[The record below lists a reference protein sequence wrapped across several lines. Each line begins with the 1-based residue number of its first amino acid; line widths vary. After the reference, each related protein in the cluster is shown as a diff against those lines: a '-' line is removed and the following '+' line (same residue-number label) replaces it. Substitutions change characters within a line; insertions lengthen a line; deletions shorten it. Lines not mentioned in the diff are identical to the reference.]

1 MSTLSVAC
9 IVVGSL
15 YLLNRFPLAIAPRKT
30 AKFYRLMFSTNT
42 STRIFVIA
50 WFIPW
55 CVAFYSSL
63 HSPNEMSKIIL
74 AWALAGI
81 LISLY
86 VIIFASRYRRQV
98 NNNLD
103 SMSSDEG
110 DWWLRILCLLTTFA
124 GVFLI
129 YLGIQVF

>member
-1 MSTLSVAC
+1 MSILSVAC

-15 YLLNRFPLAIAPRKT
+15 YLINRFPLAIAPRKT
-30 AKFYRLMFSTNT
+30 VNFYRLMFSTNT

-63 HSPNEMSKIIL
+63 HSPNEMSKIISV
-74 AWALAGI
+74 WSLAGI

-86 VIIFASRYRRQV
+86 VIIFASKYRRQV
-98 NNNLD
+98 NKNLD
-103 SMSSDEG
+103 NLSSDEG
-110 DWWLRILCLLTTFA
+110 DWRLRIICLLTTFA
-124 GVFLI
+124 GMFLV
-129 YLGIQVF
+129 YLGIKVF